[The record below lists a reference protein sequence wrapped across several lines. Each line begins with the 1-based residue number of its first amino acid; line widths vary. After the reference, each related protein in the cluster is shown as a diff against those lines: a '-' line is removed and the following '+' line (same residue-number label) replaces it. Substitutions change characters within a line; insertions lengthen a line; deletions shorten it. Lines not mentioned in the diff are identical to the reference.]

1 MDYCM
6 ICKKSLSV
14 PHPVFNKQKCKCNHA
29 KRGKPISRV
38 DEAKNQEKAKLA
50 RQAVKGTRRTPTVYA
65 GCTIQG
71 IHFD

>member
-1 MDYCM
+1 MNCM
-6 ICKKSLSV
+6 ICHKSMTV
-14 PHPVFNKQKCKCNHA
+14 PHPVFNKQKCKCNHT
-29 KRGKPISRV
+29 KRLKPISRAV
-38 DEAKNQEKAKLA
+38 AAMNQEKAKLA